1 MQILSSS
8 FGGVRMSHVC
18 VDNMWKFLSQSEVK
32 SLIQKVQYTPVLSSV
47 FEAWPLNYI
56 HKEKFH
62 EKIISKQIQSGNIFL
77 WQQLIKKLRIQSVYL
92 ITVFG
97 CVLFGSFLF

>member
-1 MQILSSS
+1 MDNDSDTELSKMNSKIS
-8 FGGVRMSHVC
+8 
-18 VDNMWKFLSQSEVK
+18 
-32 SLIQKVQYTPVLSSV
+32 VL
-47 FEAWPLNYI
+47 FIIKE
-56 HKEKFH
+56 KTEKFH

-97 CVLFGSFLF
+97 CVLFRSFLF